1 MFQPVLPIAL
11 SLTLLLTGY
20 ICLMVGIEQTKTT
33 AERGVAGTMA
43 VVLAVYGAGW
53 GLAAGVVL
61 YVLVQKTN
69 MLGREPSSSQDTEEQ
84 DQR

>member
-1 MFQPVLPIAL
+1 
-11 SLTLLLTGY
+11 
-20 ICLMVGIEQTKTT
+20 MVGMEQTKNT

-61 YVLVQKTN
+61 YVLVQKQN
-69 MLGREPSSSQDTEEQ
+69 MFGREPRSDSDLERH
-84 DQR
+84 DNH